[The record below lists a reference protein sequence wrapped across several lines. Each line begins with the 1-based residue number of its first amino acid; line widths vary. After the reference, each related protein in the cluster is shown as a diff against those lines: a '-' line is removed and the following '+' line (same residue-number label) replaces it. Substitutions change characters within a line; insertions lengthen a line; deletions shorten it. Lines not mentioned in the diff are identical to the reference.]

1 VHDGVWT
8 PLAEEP
14 RQATATDVAALE
26 SRGAIDELAAP
37 GAQIVDDA
45 NLVVLLEEPIDDVRA
60 DESGPAG
67 DKDFHRASRRGIAH
81 SVDHDVRRISTAAG
95 DWRSERRAVLRSE
108 TMVATKKRI
117 LIVDDEPLII
127 EVLSEHFKE
136 AYDIE
141 TAMNGT
147 DALAAVVRQR
157 PDLMLLDINMPRMNG
172 VEVLKDVKKIDES
185 IAVIMVT
192 ANEQVSLAADA
203 LKSGAFGYVPKPFDF
218 RYLDHM
224 VATIFDALAP
234 RRR

>member
-1 VHDGVWT
+1 M
-8 PLAEEP
+8 
-14 RQATATDVAALE
+14 
-26 SRGAIDELAAP
+26 
-37 GAQIVDDA
+37 
-45 NLVVLLEEPIDDVRA
+45 
-60 DESGPAG
+60 
-67 DKDFHRASRRGIAH
+67 
-81 SVDHDVRRISTAAG
+81 TAA
-95 DWRSERRAVLRSE
+95 R
-108 TMVATKKRI
+108 KRI

-127 EVLSEHFKE
+127 EVLSEHFKISYE
-136 AYDIE
+136 IE

-147 DALAAVVRQR
+147 DALAAVLRHR

-224 VATIFDALAP
+224 VATIFDTP
-234 RRR
+234 RGKG

>member
-1 VHDGVWT
+1 M
-8 PLAEEP
+8 
-14 RQATATDVAALE
+14 VAA
-26 SRGAIDELAAP
+26 
-37 GAQIVDDA
+37 
-45 NLVVLLEEPIDDVRA
+45 
-60 DESGPAG
+60 
-67 DKDFHRASRRGIAH
+67 
-81 SVDHDVRRISTAAG
+81 
-95 DWRSERRAVLRSE
+95 
-108 TMVATKKRI
+108 KKRI

-127 EVLSEHFKE
+127 EVLSEHFK
-136 AYDIE
+136 ASYDIE

-172 VEVLKDVKKIDES
+172 VEVLRDIKQIDET

-192 ANEQVSLAADA
+192 ANEQIALAAEA

-224 VATIFDALAP
+224 VAALFDAPAP